1 MSSSRHQEYLDDLP
15 VDWEKVPID
24 SLGTIYSG
32 GTPRR
37 DQPSFWNGTIAWVTP
52 GELTSLN
59 NKYLTKTREFISELG
74 LTSSSAQMLPS
85 GSLLVTTRATIG
97 LVVISKIPVCTNQGF
112 KNIVP
117 NKLTNSN
124 FYYYLLKYIVSEM
137 SRLAMGS
144 TFDEISR
151 RDFSTI
157 IVPRPEFQEQ
167 QKIAEILDTVDK
179 AIALTQTHI
188 SKLKLAKA
196 GLLHDL
202 LTSGIDEHGELRN
215 PTRNPEQFK
224 DSPLGRIPKDW
235 DIQLVADVFD
245 MQLGKMLSKASKK
258 GYSPYAYLANRH
270 IQWERIDITN
280 LEWMDFNIQERD
292 KFALL
297 PGDLLVCEGG
307 ESGRTAIWKGEL
319 ENCYYQKAIHRLRP
333 KSSRIFPE
341 YMLRFM
347 RWAYNYGLLTELTS
361 KTSITHLTEEKLAIL
376 PISLPDREEQQRII
390 QIFETNEERIV
401 SKQKRLEKLKLLK
414 KGLVSDLLTGKVRVK
429 I

>member
-37 DQPSFWNGTIAWVTP
+37 DQPSFWSGKIAWVTP

-202 LTSGIDEHGELRN
+202 LTKGIDEHGELRN
-215 PTRNPEQFK
+215 PTRNPQQFK
-224 DSPLGRIPKDW
+224 DSSLGRIPKDW
-235 DIQLVADVFD
+235 DVVNLES
-245 MQLGKMLSKASKK
+245 LC
-258 GYSPYAYLANRH
+258 
-270 IQWERIDITN
+270 ERITDGSHQSVTTSDTGIPF
-280 LEWMDFNIQERD
+280 LYVSCVRD
-292 KFALL
+292 
-297 PGDLLVCEGG
+297 G
-307 ESGRTAIWKGEL
+307 
-319 ENCYYQKAIHRLRP
+319 Q
-333 KSSRIFPE
+333 
-341 YMLRFM
+341 
-347 RWAYNYGLLTELTS
+347 
-361 KTSITHLTEEKLAIL
+361 IL
-376 PISLPDREEQQRII
+376 WEQAAKI
-390 QIFETNEERIV
+390 
-401 SKQKRLEKLKLLK
+401 
-414 KGLVSDLLTGKVRVK
+414 SDLLYTQISKGREPKSWLNIIYCGWFLRSCCSS
-429 I
+429 